1 MAVATPRKTYSEG
14 GGASSGHSGGSGGR
28 QLKSMEVQETR
39 TTEREDAPG
48 APPPAGGGSATG
60 GEQGAQASERRAV
73 SGFGEGPRHAAQ
85 LRSQCQPPSGRPTPP
100 PASAMEKWSGTAS
113 EEGGAAPAAAGA
125 CYGCVWGRRWRKEG
139 CGTHPEPSHRQRRSS
154 ATGSATGALGPRP
167 RRAPGRLCL
176 VPAVRTQPHRTR
188 QRRRKVT
195 ASRHA
200 RPRRT
205 RRRCT
210 AAHRSLRDRAQGAR
224 TGWVSSQRTWEV

>member
-1 MAVATPRKTYSEG
+1 MRPARPLPLAAARRRAESRARRPARGGPSLALARGRGTPRSSAPS
-14 GGASSGHSGGSGGR
+14 AS
-28 QLKSMEVQETR
+28 
-39 TTEREDAPG
+39 
-48 APPPAGGGSATG
+48 PPAAGQRPRPRRRWRSGVGRRR
-60 GEQGAQASERRAV
+60 RRA
-73 SGFGEGPRHAAQ
+73 GRRLRQPEHPRL
-85 LRSQCQPPSGRPTPP
+85 LR
-100 PASAMEKWSGTAS
+100 M
-113 EEGGAAPAAAGA
+113 
-125 CYGCVWGRRWRKEG
+125 CVWGRRWRKEG

-176 VPAVRTQPHRTR
+176 GPAVRTQPHRTR

-224 TGWVSSQRTWEV
+224 TGWVSSQRTF